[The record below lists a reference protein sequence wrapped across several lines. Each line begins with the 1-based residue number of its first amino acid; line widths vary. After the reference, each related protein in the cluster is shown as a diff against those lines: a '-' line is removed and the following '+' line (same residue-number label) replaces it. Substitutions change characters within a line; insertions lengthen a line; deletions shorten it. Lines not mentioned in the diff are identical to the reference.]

1 MAHPH
6 SRATRTH
13 ERTLPRRLS
22 SARRAP
28 VSFFTAALAGA
39 ALAQPA
45 AASALPQSGPAE
57 LDARA
62 TAIEQPPTI
71 DGRLNDPA
79 WARAEV
85 LSGFVQREP
94 FEGRPVSE
102 RTEVRIVYDESAI
115 YVGAWLYDRDPGGI
129 VVGRTLR
136 DASLNDTD
144 AFQMVFDTY
153 HDGQNGFVFG
163 TTPSGIEYDGQVSD
177 EGGAGGGG
185 GGGAFGGR
193 QQAGSGGGF
202 NLNWDGSW
210 EVATTTDAEGWYAEF
225 RIPFSTLRYAQ
236 GGPQTWGVNF
246 ARNIRRNNE
255 EAVWAPLPRQY
266 GLTRVSLAGT
276 LSQLRAPARRVFTVT
291 PYVLGDAFHDYTL
304 PTSSV
309 DCLGADGRTD
319 CTAQV
324 GGDAKLGITQS
335 LTLDLTVNTDFAQAE
350 VDDQQVN
357 LTRFPLFFP
366 EKRGFFLE
374 NAGTFSV
381 GAARSVELFF
391 SRRIGLVAGRTV
403 PILGGAR
410 LTGRVGGLQVGL
422 LNIQT
427 DSEELCDPL
436 GGCSP
441 IASANNFGVARV
453 VKEFENRTQLG
464 TIFVTRLNTDD
475 TGDYNLTYGLDGSLG
490 IGDALT
496 LDAYGAMTST
506 PGMGDGE
513 YAYSFGGDYRDRIW
527 EFSLGF
533 TEVGDSFNPEVGF
546 LSRSAYRN
554 ISARW
559 LRHIRFD
566 DVPWFREIRP
576 HMSWTEYWD
585 FDWFTESRFLH
596 IDNHFEF
603 ANGAFF
609 QLPGLNIT
617 GEGLKEPFE
626 IRDGIVIP
634 AGTYNNLDWQFRANT
649 NQSAALSGSIGWDAG
664 GFYTG
669 TRVGPNAN
677 VTYRRGDRLVTSVRV
692 NYYDVRLNDTDK
704 FKTAIVALSGSYAFT
719 PRVYVA
725 AQIQYNDDTENLGT
739 NLRFAWLDTAGT
751 GLYVVYNDTEH
762 FGSLA
767 TTGFRYGPQQRQ
779 LIVKYT
785 KQFDFTR

>member
-1 MAHPH
+1 
-6 SRATRTH
+6 
-13 ERTLPRRLS
+13 
-22 SARRAP
+22 
-28 VSFFTAALAGA
+28 
-39 ALAQPA
+39 
-45 AASALPQSGPAE
+45 
-57 LDARA
+57 
-62 TAIEQPPTI
+62 
-71 DGRLNDPA
+71 
-79 WARAEV
+79 
-85 LSGFVQREP
+85 
-94 FEGRPVSE
+94 
-102 RTEVRIVYDESAI
+102 
-115 YVGAWLYDRDPGGI
+115 
-129 VVGRTLR
+129 
-136 DASLNDTD
+136 
-144 AFQMVFDTY
+144 
-153 HDGQNGFVFG
+153 
-163 TTPSGIEYDGQVSD
+163 YDGQVSN

-185 GGGAFGGR
+185 GGGRGGGGASGGR

-210 EVATTTDAEGWYAEF
+210 EVATTTDGQGWYAEF
-225 RIPFSTLRYAQ
+225 RIPFSTLRYAR

-255 EAVWAPLPRQY
+255 EAVWAPVPRQY
-266 GLTRVSLAGT
+266 TLTRVSLAGT
-276 LSQLRAPARRVFTVT
+276 LSQLEAPARRILTVT
-291 PYVLGDAFHDYTL
+291 PYVLGAAFHDYTL
-304 PTSSV
+304 TTSSA
-309 DCLGADGRTD
+309 DCLGAGGRTD
-319 CTAQV
+319 CNAQI
-324 GGDAKLGITQS
+324 GGDAKIGITQS
-335 LTLDLTVNTDFAQAE
+335 LTLDLTANTDFAQAE

-374 NAGTFSV
+374 NAGTFAV

-410 LTGRVGGLQVGL
+410 LTGRVAGLQVGL
-422 LNIQT
+422 LDIQT
-427 DSEELCDPL
+427 GSEELCDPL
-436 GGCSP
+436 GGCTP
-441 IASANNFGVARV
+441 LASANNFGVARV

-464 TIFVTRLNTDD
+464 TVFVTRLNTDD
-475 TGDYNLTYGLDGSLG
+475 TRDYNLTYGVDGSLG

-496 LDAYGAMTST
+496 LDAFGALTST
-506 PGMGDGE
+506 PGVEGGE
-513 YAYSFGGDYRDRIW
+513 YAYSAGGAYRDRIW

-546 LSRSAYRN
+546 LSRSDAYRN

-576 HMSWTEYWD
+576 HMSWNEYWD
-585 FDWFTESRFLH
+585 FDGFSESRFIH

-609 QLPGLNIT
+609 QLPGFNIT
-617 GEGLKEPFE
+617 GEGLKQPFE
-626 IRDGIVIP
+626 IRPGIIIP

-649 NQSAALSGSIGWDAG
+649 NQSAPLSGSIGWEAG

-677 VTYRRGDRLVTSVRV
+677 VTYRHTDRLVGSLRV
-692 NYYDVRLNDTDK
+692 NYFDVRLNDTDK
-704 FKTAIVALSGSYAFT
+704 FTTAVVALSGSYAFT
-719 PRVYVA
+719 PRIYVA

-739 NLRFAWLDTAGT
+739 NVRLAWLDTAGT

>member
-1 MAHPH
+1 M
-6 SRATRTH
+6 T
-13 ERTLPRRLS
+13 
-22 SARRAP
+22 
-28 VSFFTAALAGA
+28 
-39 ALAQPA
+39 
-45 AASALPQSGPAE
+45 ASALLAAAIPLLAQSGPSSY
-57 LDARA
+57 
-62 TAIEQPPTI
+62 TAQAVRVEEPPVI
-71 DGRLNDPA
+71 DGVLGDAA
-79 WARAEV
+79 WSRAEV
-85 LSGFVQREP
+85 IRDFVQREP

-102 RTEVRIVYDESAI
+102 HTEVRIVYDESAI
-115 YVGAWLYDRDPGGI
+115 YVGAWLYDRSPGAI

-136 DASLNDTD
+136 DAPLNDTD
-144 AFQMVFDTY
+144 AFQIVFDTY
-153 HDGQNGFVFG
+153 LDRQNGFVFG

-177 EGGAGGGG
+177 EGGTGGGRGGGG
-185 GGGAFGGR
+185 RGGGAFGGR

-225 RIPFSTLRYAQ
+225 RIPFSTLRYTR
-236 GGPQTWGVNF
+236 GGPQTWGLNF

-255 EAVWAPLPRQY
+255 EAVWAPVPRQY
-266 GLTRVSLAGT
+266 TLTRVSLAGT
-276 LSQLRAPARRVFTVT
+276 LSQFEAPARRIFIVT
-291 PYVLGDAFHDYTL
+291 PYVLGDVFHDYTV
-304 PTSSV
+304 TTRSA

-319 CTAQV
+319 CAAQM
-324 GGDAKLGITQS
+324 GGDAKVGITQS

-366 EKRGFFLE
+366 EKRSFFLE
-374 NAGTFSV
+374 NAGTFAF

-391 SRRIGLVAGRTV
+391 SRRIGLVSGTTV

-427 DSEELCDPL
+427 DSEETCDPL
-436 GGCSP
+436 GGCTP
-441 IASANNFGVARV
+441 IASLNNFGVARL

-464 TIFVTRLNTDD
+464 TIFVSRLNTDD
-475 TGDYNLTYGLDGSLG
+475 TGDYNLTYGIDGSLG
-490 IGDALT
+490 ISDGLT
-496 LDAYGAMTST
+496 LDAYGAVTST
-506 PGMGDGE
+506 PGVGGGE

-527 EFSLGF
+527 ELSLGF

-554 ISARW
+554 VSARW

-585 FDWFTESRFLH
+585 LDGFSESRFIH

-609 QLPGLNIT
+609 QLPGFNIT

-626 IRDGIVIP
+626 IREGIVIP

-649 NQSAALSGSIGWDAG
+649 NLSAPLSGSIGWEAG

-669 TRVGPNAN
+669 TRVGPNVG
-677 VTYRRGDRLVTSVRV
+677 VTWRWQDRLVTSLRV
-692 NYYDVRLNDTDK
+692 NYYDVRLNETDK

-719 PRVYVA
+719 PRIYVG
-725 AQIQYNDDTENLGT
+725 AQVQYNDDTEDLSSNV
-739 NLRFAWLDTAGT
+739 RFAWLDTAGT

-762 FGSLA
+762 FGSFS
-767 TTGFRYGPQQRQ
+767 TTGLAKGPQQRQ

>member
-1 MAHPH
+1 MHVRDRGARGPG
-6 SRATRTH
+6 AVPG
-13 ERTLPRRLS
+13 LPW
-22 SARRAP
+22 
-28 VSFFTAALAGA
+28 ALALIFAVAGA
-39 ALAQPA
+39 ARPA
-45 AASALPQSGPAE
+45 AALPLPQSGPAD

-62 TAIEQPPTI
+62 AAVDEAPTI
-71 DGRLNDPA
+71 DGRLDDPV

-85 LSGFVQREP
+85 ISGFVQREP

-102 RTEVRIVYDESAI
+102 RTEVRIIYDEAAL
-115 YVGAWLYDRDPGGI
+115 YVGAWLYDRDPTGI

-144 AFQMVFDTY
+144 AFQMIFDTY
-153 HDGQNGFVFG
+153 LDRQNGFVFG
-163 TTPSGIEYDGQVSD
+163 TTPSGIEYDGQVSN
-177 EGGAGGGG
+177 EGGAGGGGGGGG

-210 EVATTTDAEGWYAEF
+210 EVATTTDAGGWYAEF

-266 GLTRVSLAGT
+266 SISRVSLAGT
-276 LSQLRAPARRVFTVT
+276 LSQFQAPARRIFTVT

-304 PTSSV
+304 PTSSASCIGV
-309 DCLGADGRTD
+309 DGRTD

-324 GGDAKLGITQS
+324 GGDAKIGITQS

-374 NAGTFSV
+374 NAGTFAV

-391 SRRIGLVAGRTV
+391 SRRIGLVAGQTV

-410 LTGRVGGLQVGL
+410 LTGRVAGLQVGL

-453 VKEFENRTQLG
+453 VKEFDNRTQLG

-490 IGDALT
+490 IGDGLT
-496 LDAYGAMTST
+496 LDAYGAVTST
-506 PGMGDGE
+506 PGVGGGE
-513 YAYSFGGDYRDRIW
+513 YAYSLGGDYRDRIW
-527 EFSLGF
+527 EFALGF

-554 ISARW
+554 VSARW
-559 LRHIRFD
+559 LRHVRFD

-585 FDWFTESRFLH
+585 FDGFSESRFIH

-609 QLPGLNIT
+609 QLPGFNIT
-617 GEGLKEPFE
+617 GEGLKEPFT
-626 IRDGIVIP
+626 IRQTPQDTIVIP

-677 VTYRRGDRLVTSVRV
+677 VTWRWQDRLVTSLRV
-692 NYYDVRLNDTDK
+692 NYFDVRLNDVDK

-719 PRVYVA
+719 PRIYVA
-725 AQIQYNDDTENLGT
+725 AQIQYNDDTENLGS
-739 NLRFAWLDTAGT
+739 NIRFAWLDTAGT

-762 FGSLA
+762 FGSLS

-785 KQFDFTR
+785 KQLDFTR